1 MPCCGS
7 VLRARRRCG
16 RVKEQGRPGT
26 SSAWPRNPLDAMC
39 HSLLDGNGP
48 RTNLFFHK
56 ERLWHEA
63 RLQVWAPRW
72 LFDVDSFFTVSPR
85 IPDFDLWD
93 FDFFRLLFNKRP
105 EAAPLTTYLGIP
117 RSTVCR
123 LSPLQAITL
132 ISSPSTQLLQLRDYY
147 PSISPASHPGITSSK
162 HQRLI
167 IRPGQHHATG
177 DPRRERYIL
186 ANTTVASHRPTGVP
200 LCLPGYPGE
209 ETLALR
215 FFFLR
220 NVKANGSGESRA
232 ASVCL
237 SCLQPAPL
245 HLCTCTCTIQP
256 TPDSA
261 GIRQSASSG
270 RHKGA
275 SQPVSRPQRID
286 SSSRHRQIR

>member
-1 MPCCGS
+1 
-7 VLRARRRCG
+7 
-16 RVKEQGRPGT
+16 
-26 SSAWPRNPLDAMC
+26 MC

-56 ERLWHEA
+56 NVFGTSLACKCGRHDDYLMLTAFLPSLLE
-63 RLQVWAPRW
+63 
-72 LFDVDSFFTVSPR
+72 SR
-85 IPDFDLWD
+85 ISICGILIF
-93 FDFFRLLFNKRP
+93 FFRLLFNKRP
-105 EAAPLTTYLGIP
+105 GAAPSPDNSVLRQSDCSGSIP

-123 LSPLQAITL
+123 LSLLQAITL
-132 ISSPSTQLLQLRDYY
+132 ISLPSTQLLQPRDYC

-162 HQRLI
+162 YRRLI
-167 IRPGQHHATG
+167 RLGQHHATG
-177 DPRRERYIL
+177 DPRRDRYIL
-186 ANTTVASHRPTGVP
+186 TNTTIATHRPTGVP
-200 LCLPGYPGE
+200 LCLPSRRNSRH
-209 ETLALR
+209 TL
-215 FFFLR
+215 FSFR

-275 SQPVSRPQRID
+275 SQPVSRPRRID
-286 SSSRHRQIR
+286 SSSHHRQIR